1 MASNQLLD
9 SLYPFVNV
17 SANRKNP
24 TFIKN
29 RLREIELNN
38 TVRTAVST
46 CKNGLGI
53 KTNNLSHVTD
63 EEKLAIEN
71 CIQKNY
77 LDKNPNYFGNRDTI
91 FLDLNNYN

>member
-1 MASNQLLD
+1 MASHQLRD
-9 SLYPFVNV
+9 SLYSFVNV
-17 SANRKNP
+17 SADRKNS
-24 TFIKN
+24 TYIEN
-29 RLREIELNN
+29 RLREIELNIS
-38 TVRTAVST
+38 VRNAVST

-53 KTNNLSHVTD
+53 KTTNLSHVTD

-77 LDKNPNYFGNRDTI
+77 LDKNPYCFGNRDTI

>member
-9 SLYPFVNV
+9 SLYSFVNV
-17 SANRKNP
+17 SANRKKP
-24 TFIKN
+24 SYVQN
-29 RLREIELNN
+29 RLEEIELNN
-38 TVRTAVST
+38 LVRTAVST

-53 KTNNLSHVTD
+53 KTTNLSHVTD
-63 EEKLAIEN
+63 EEKIAIEN

-77 LDKNPNYFGNRDTI
+77 LDKNPYYFGNRDTV